1 MTVKCSTICD
11 FFSILF
17 FIGELLVF
25 IYFDSEKIVSY
36 KFFYFAEGICVSKI
50 IANIANVVISI
61 KYATQTILLTFL
73 KVYSFAISFLS
84 IYLSYEAIVYNSSL
98 SIFLVPFVGMVS
110 VFFSLFSQN
119 AEQKQKQNTEDDKL
133 INDNNTPYVYQGT
146 TGYTNNSNEDKLFPS
161 VEDMMNQQP
170 SDINNSETES
180 ENVNKPGECYN
191 IPPPADDN

>member
-36 KFFYFAEGICVSKI
+36 KCFYFAEGICVSKI
-50 IANIANVVISI
+50 ITNIANIVIAI
-61 KYATQTILLTFL
+61 KYATQTNLLTFL
-73 KVYSFAISFLS
+73 KVYSFAISFLG

-133 INDNNTPYVYQGT
+133 INENNTPYVYQGT

-161 VEDMMNQQP
+161 VEDVMNQKP
-170 SDINNSETES
+170 SEINNSETES